1 VSRFVFV
8 VPPWTGH
15 VNPTVSVAQHLRAAG
30 HTVEW
35 IGYRQQVGHLL
46 PEGAVLHALGDEQAE
61 AWMSQVREGSQ
72 HMRTLESLKF
82 LWESLIVPLARA
94 MRQSIE
100 EIIAK
105 APPDLLIVDHQ
116 AVGGALAARRTGV
129 PWASFCTTS
138 ASIMDTLSA
147 LPKVKAWVD
156 EQRHGLEREVGLPEW
171 AAPDL
176 SPERVIV
183 FSTEALVGDLGK
195 FPAHFRFVG
204 PAIGN
209 RPDAS
214 GFPWEQLAS
223 DRPIVFVS
231 LGTINADRGP
241 TFYQLVAEA
250 LGDAPLQ
257 VVLVAPDGFLPAPPA
272 NFIVRPRVPQLA
284 LLPRVNAVVSHA
296 GHNTV
301 CESLANGL
309 PLLVTPIR
317 DDQPVVAE
325 QVVQAGAGLRLPFGR
340 LTAKNIRAAVDR
352 LLAEPS
358 FRDNAARVR
367 ESFAQA
373 GGAASAAR
381 LLVEQV
387 GAKV

>member
-15 VNPTVSVAQHLRAAG
+15 VNPTVSVSQHLTAAG
-30 HTVEW
+30 HEVEW
-35 IGYRQQVGHLL
+35 IGYRAQVGHLL
-46 PEGAVLHALGDEQAE
+46 PDGAVLHDLGDAQAD
-61 AWMSQVREGSQ
+61 AWMSQARASSH

-94 MRQSIE
+94 MRESVEKIVVE
-100 EIIAK
+100 RK
-105 APPDLLIVDHQ
+105 PDVLIVDHQ
-116 AVGGALAARRTGV
+116 AVGGALAARRLGV
-129 PWASFCTTS
+129 PWATFCTTS
-138 ASIMDTLSA
+138 ASIMDTLAA

-156 EQRHGLEREVGLPEW
+156 EQRHGLEREAGLPEW
-171 AAPDL
+171 EAPDL

-183 FSTEALVGDLGK
+183 LSTEALVGPLTA
-195 FPAHFRFVG
+195 FPPHFRFVG

-209 RPDAS
+209 RPDPS
-214 GFPWEQLAS
+214 VFPWEQLVS

-241 TFYQLVAEA
+241 GFYQLVAEA
-250 LGDAPLQ
+250 LADAPLQ
-257 VVLVAPDGFLPAPPA
+257 VVLVAPDGFLPDPPA

-301 CESLANGL
+301 CESLASGL

-325 QVVQAGAGLRLPFGR
+325 QVVRAGAGLRLPFGR
-340 LTAKNIRAAVDR
+340 LTAKNVRAAVEKI
-352 LLAEPS
+352 LSEPS
-358 FRDNAARVR
+358 FRENAARVR
-367 ESFAQA
+367 QSFVDA
-373 GGAASAAR
+373 GGAASAAK
-381 LLVEQV
+381 LLLEQ
-387 GAKV
+387 AT